1 MPAELSDTLQSPG
14 GPAGAGAVP
23 SAARD
28 LAGVRAELDAID
40 DALHDLLQRRAATV
54 ASLAAARLKSGVVLR
69 PGREAAIIRRL
80 LARHAGPLPRPALV
94 RIWRELLAASV
105 GLQGNFVVAVC
116 ETDPAAG
123 YTQCAR
129 EQFGALTPLRIHRS
143 PAQAMAE
150 LSAGSATV
158 AVLPVPAEDESPR
171 DAWWTA
177 LLHKDEPRI
186 HVVAR
191 LPFWAPRPE
200 GAPRVQ
206 ALVVSAGPPDAT
218 GNDRSLL
225 GFEVSADVSRARL
238 AGALTSAGL
247 KPEAVIMRRDP
258 AAGAGHAL
266 VEVSGHILDEDVRLA
281 ALAPVLRRPVVLG
294 AYAVPEGA
302 AG

>member
-1 MPAELSDTLQSPG
+1 MPADMSETLQPAAQP
-14 GPAGAGAVP
+14 PAGTP
-23 SAARD
+23 ARD
-28 LAGVRAELDAID
+28 LAALRAELDAID
-40 DALHDLLQRRAATV
+40 DALHDLLRRRADTV
-54 ASLAAARLKSGVVLR
+54 AGLAASRLKAGVVLR

-80 LARHAGPLPRPALV
+80 LARDQGALPRPALV

-105 GLQGNFVVAVC
+105 AMQGAFLVAVC
-116 ETDPAAG
+116 EADPSNG

-129 EQFGALTPLRIHRS
+129 EQFGALTPLRVHRS

-150 LSAGSATV
+150 VSAGTATV

-177 LLHKDEPRI
+177 LLQKDEPRI
-186 HVVAR
+186 YVVAR

-206 ALVVSAGPPDAT
+206 ALVVSAGPPDPTAR
-218 GNDRSLL
+218 DRSLL

-238 AGALTSAGL
+238 AGALTTAGL
-247 KPEAVIMRRDP
+247 KPESVILRRDP

-266 VEVSGHILDEDVRLA
+266 VEVAGHIEDADPRLA

-294 AYAVPEGA
+294 AYAIPEGTPA
-302 AG
+302 